1 MADYDA
7 DMRAAVDMVLDL
19 FGPSVCVQAEAL
31 VQYV

>member
-19 FGPSVCVQAEAL
+19 FGPAVCLQAEAL
-31 VQYV
+31 VHFF